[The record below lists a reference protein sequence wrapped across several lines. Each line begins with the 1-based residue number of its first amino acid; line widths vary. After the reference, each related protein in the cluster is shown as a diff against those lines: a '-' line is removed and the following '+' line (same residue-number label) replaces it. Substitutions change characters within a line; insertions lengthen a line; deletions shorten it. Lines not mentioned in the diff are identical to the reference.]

1 MDSKYVTVQWN
12 STDPARNISSLLI
25 DNIHGDLK
33 NKGYEVVDI
42 GEDPTTPLAKLS
54 KILYNSI
61 SGDINSDNSI
71 NILDVVLLVNI
82 ILGIDQGIG
91 ADINQDG
98 DINIIDVVQLIN
110 IILE

>member
-1 MDSKYVTVQWN
+1 MCIRDSYAYDWAGEDIDLT
-12 STDPARNISSLLI
+12 SDGGAIIAI
-25 DNIHGDLK
+25 DN
-33 NKGYEVVDI
+33 
-42 GEDPTTPLAKLS
+42 GEFGFLKLS
-54 KILYNSI
+54 NVQNSI
-61 SGDINSDNSI
+61 LGDINSDSSI

>member
-1 MDSKYVTVQWN
+1 MDN
-12 STDPARNISSLLI
+12 
-25 DNIHGDLK
+25 
-33 NKGYEVVDI
+33 
-42 GEDPTTPLAKLS
+42 GEFGFLKLS
-54 KILYNSI
+54 NVQNSI
-61 SGDINSDNSI
+61 LGDINSDSSI